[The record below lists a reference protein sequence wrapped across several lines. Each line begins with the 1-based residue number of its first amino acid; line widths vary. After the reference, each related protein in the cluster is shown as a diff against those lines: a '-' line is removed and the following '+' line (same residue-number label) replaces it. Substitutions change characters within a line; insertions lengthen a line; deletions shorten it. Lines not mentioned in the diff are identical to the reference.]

1 MDEIKKAFKKFIDF
15 LGGTYQ
21 AICWLIVMFLI
32 WHLVGIS
39 IVYSLPSVI
48 AFWLIGE
55 ASGTPKAQKF
65 LALSLK
71 VLIILV
77 FAFSLGITAFPRTK
91 AKVAVAMARID
102 QIFLK
107 PFDKVEVLSEDL
119 WEKQKQ
125 IQGKKFTLEYNRL
138 LAAGKPQEAAD
149 TLRKFNEAWT
159 VKKPASSPDPVY
171 FSETVTLQ
179 KGEQWFTDNRFKT
192 GDQYKLV
199 IEGAAVE
206 YLTSNGSSVVQ
217 PGTYPSLSVGS
228 PEGSLTF
235 RGINKLVKVTV
246 TYGRRNL

>member
-32 WHLVGIS
+32 WYLVDIS
-39 IVYSLPSVI
+39 IAYSLPLVI
-48 AFWLIGE
+48 VFWLIGE

-71 VLIILV
+71 VLIVLV
-77 FAFSLGITAFPRTK
+77 LAFSLGITAFPRTK

-107 PFDKVEVLSEDL
+107 PADKVEVLAEDL

-149 TLRKFNEAWT
+149 TLRKFNEAWDMKIK
-159 VKKPASSPDPVY
+159 VEKPDPDPIF
-171 FSETVTLQ
+171 FSETSTLQ
-179 KGEQWFTDNRFKT
+179 KGDQWFTDKRFKI
-192 GDQYKLV
+192 GDRYKLV
-199 IEGAAVE
+199 VEGTAVK
-206 YLTSNGSSVVQ
+206 YYTSDGSKIIQ
-217 PGTYPSLSVGS
+217 PGVYPDQLINS
-228 PEGSLTF
+228 PKGALAFE
-235 RGINKLVKVTV
+235 GINKRTKVTV
-246 TYGRRNL
+246 TYSR